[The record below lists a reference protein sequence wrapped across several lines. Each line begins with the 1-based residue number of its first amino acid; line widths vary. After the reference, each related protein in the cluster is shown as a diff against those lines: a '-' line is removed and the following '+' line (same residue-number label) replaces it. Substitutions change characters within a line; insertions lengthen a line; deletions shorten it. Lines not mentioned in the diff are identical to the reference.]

1 MWKLKTKQKKK
12 TVKRLVNYEV
22 RRAQNKIEQ
31 QLLCKSSLQGL
42 IVEGITCSES
52 ALRLKH

>member
-1 MWKLKTKQKKK
+1 MWKLKKTNKK